1 MSDLQL
7 YQNPQLGRV
16 RVILKEDAPW
26 FVMSDVCDGLDLTN
40 ISTARER
47 LDKDELSS
55 VQLNSGGQRREMLL
69 VSESGLYSL
78 ILGSRKPE
86 AKAFKRWITH
96 DVIPAI
102 RRNGV
107 YATPDAVATLSDKE
121 LMARAVLAAN
131 ETIKRIEAEREAER
145 ALTEQMKVERDNAI
159 ATKSQISSKREA
171 TIMGK
176 LGNAGKK
183 ITALTKENTELKE
196 ENTELKDKLG
206 MSTQFMTVENIPW
219 TLQYMQFT
227 PYRGTLK
234 INVYNRLGT
243 ALSRLC
249 SEKGITMDES
259 KKVMNPKGNKVNV
272 YPVSVINVMEQYILS
287 KDASNQYYRFLS
299 DYMRPKY
306 RA

>member
-1 MSDLQL
+1 MSDMKLF
-7 YQNPQLGRV
+7 QNPEFGKV
-16 RVILKEDAPW
+16 RCYIIDNEPW
-26 FVMSDVCDGLDLTN
+26 FLAADVCSCLGLMNTTMAMQRIDDDEKTTLNSIEGKGGDRN
-40 ISTARER
+40 IVNEYGVYN
-47 LDKDELSS
+47 LVLSS
-55 VQLNSGGQRREMLL
+55 KKV
-69 VSESGLYSL
+69 
-78 ILGSRKPE
+78 E
-86 AKAFKRWITH
+86 AKKFKRWITH
-96 DVIPAI
+96 DVLPSI

-145 ALTEQMKVERDNAI
+145 ALTAQMKVERDHAL
-159 ATKSQISSKREA
+159 ATKSQIASKREA
-171 TIMGK
+171 TIMGR
-176 LGNAGKK
+176 LGNADRK
-183 ITALTKENTELKE
+183 INALTKENTELKE

-249 SEKGITMDES
+249 SEKGIVIDES
-259 KKVMNPKGNKVNV
+259 KKVMNPRGNKVNV

-287 KDASNQYYRFLS
+287 KDNSNQYYRFLS

>member
-1 MSDLQL
+1 MSDMQL

-16 RVILKEDAPW
+16 RVILKEDVPW
-26 FVMSDVCDGLDLTN
+26 FVMSDVCDGLDLVN
-40 ISTARER
+40 VSMARDR
-47 LDKDELSS
+47 LDKDELTS
-55 VQLNSGGQRREMLL
+55 VQLMSGGQRREMLL

-206 MSTQFMTVENIPW
+206 MSTHYMTVENIPW

-272 YPVSVINVMEQYILS
+272 YPISIINVMEQYILS